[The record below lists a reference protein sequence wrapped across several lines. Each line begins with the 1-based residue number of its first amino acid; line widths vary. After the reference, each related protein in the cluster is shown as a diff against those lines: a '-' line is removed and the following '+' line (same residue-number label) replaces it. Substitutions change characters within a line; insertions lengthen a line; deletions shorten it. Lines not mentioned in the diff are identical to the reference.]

1 METEV
6 TKALEAAGV
15 TFEVRKH
22 SEPVF
27 TCETAAAERGVRVAQ
42 IVKCM
47 VGRSPEGQLF
57 AMLIPGDRLLKL
69 KKARK
74 HAGMGIDLVSPDELA
89 GNLGLTVGAISP
101 VQLVEHARILM
112 DPTVMDEEVVDISSG
127 DPLAGIELRSQA
139 LCDLLQAEV
148 TEIISTS

>member
-69 KKARK
+69 KRRGAPVTLFVGGEVIR
-74 HAGMGIDLVSPDELA
+74 AVIFDVNVDPSRNGGQTRTVSFEFFQ
-89 GNLGLTVGAISP
+89 VGAIDW
-101 VQLVEHARILM
+101 L
-112 DPTVMDEEVVDISSG
+112 D
-127 DPLAGIELRSQA
+127 
-139 LCDLLQAEV
+139 
-148 TEIISTS
+148 